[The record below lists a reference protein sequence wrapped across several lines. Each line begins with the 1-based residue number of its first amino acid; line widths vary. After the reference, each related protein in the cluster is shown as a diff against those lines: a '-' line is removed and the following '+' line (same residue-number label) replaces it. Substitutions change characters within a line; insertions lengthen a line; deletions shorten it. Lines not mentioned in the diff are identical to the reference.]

1 MESFKVNT
9 STLQWL
15 KDKLGLTVAING
27 VELTL
32 LDKQNS
38 VITEIDL
45 EDLLSSKDGLYLFDE
60 NEQCTH
66 LYDILIYDM
75 KVHIEQDKDETEQ
88 NLIDYV
94 KLCKKIKK
102 SLKEHKKQMYT

>member
-1 MESFKVNT
+1 MESFKINT
-9 STLQWL
+9 STLAWL

-32 LDKQNS
+32 LDKKNG
-38 VITEIDL
+38 VVTEIDL
-45 EDLLSSKDGLYLFDE
+45 ESLLSSKDGLYLFDE

-94 KLCKKIKK
+94 KLCKTIKK